1 MNHQDNRQSTNAF
14 ARFRGYAS
22 GGMRWAPLLF
32 ACAVSMGCSSGRSSV
47 DERKQ
52 FWENIVR
59 AEVPLGTRFEDL
71 RAWADRRSL
80 TLTPAQEPRT
90 YVAGLESV
98 TVNGFVC
105 KGFGISLEVVL
116 AADGTVSR
124 ESVRSL
130 GNCL

>member
-1 MNHQDNRQSTNAF
+1 
-14 ARFRGYAS
+14 
-22 GGMRWAPLLF
+22 MRWAPLFSVCLL
-32 ACAVSMGCSSGRSSV
+32 SLGCSSERNSV

-52 FWENIVR
+52 FWEGIVR
-59 AEVPLGTRFEDL
+59 AEVPLGTRFEAV

-98 TVNGFVC
+98 TVNGYVC
-105 KGFGISLEVVL
+105 KGFGISLELVL
-116 AADGTVSR
+116 AADDTVSR

>member
-1 MNHQDNRQSTNAF
+1 MDQVDAF
-14 ARFRGYAS
+14 ARFTGYAS
-22 GGMRWAPLLF
+22 SGMRWAPLIF
-32 ACAVSMGCSSGRSSV
+32 VCVVSMGCSSERNSV

-52 FWENIVR
+52 FWEGIVR
-59 AEVPLGTRFEDL
+59 AEVPLGTRFEAV
-71 RAWADRRSL
+71 RAWADRRAL

-98 TVNGFVC
+98 TVNDSVC
-105 KGFGISLEVVL
+105 KGFGISLELVL
-116 AADGTVSR
+116 AADDTVYR